1 MLTKRVRLQLLAF
14 FVIAVVSVVYAA
26 FRFTDVGRV
35 FGANGYQVRME
46 LVDSGG
52 IFTNAEV
59 TYRGVNVG
67 RVGEIRLTHGGMDVQ
82 LNIDPSAPDIPAD
95 LDAVVANRS
104 AVGEQFVDLRP
115 RAEGGTLLADGSV
128 IPSGRT
134 TTPVSTDTVIRD
146 LNGLATSVPTESLR
160 TVVDE
165 LDKAFSGTGQDLQ
178 VLIDTA
184 GEFTQVARD
193 NLPQTIKLID
203 DGAIV
208 LGTQAAQSGNIKSFA
223 GDLRALSA
231 QLRES
236 DPQLRTLIAAT
247 PGTAAAITGL
257 LRESGQGLG
266 VVMANLLTTS
276 NILLSRVDGLELALV
291 AYPVVAVGPKT
302 VVPGDGTAHLGL
314 ALNLFDPPS
323 CTRGYETTKRR
334 DGDDTAA
341 TPANGQAYCAEPVGS
356 PINVRGSQNAPFGG
370 KPVEPTAEELAAS
383 QNRSQEQLAAMAQN
397 SVPGTVTQP
406 GIGGL
411 ADLAGLLGLGR

>member
-1 MLTKRVRLQLLAF
+1 MLTKKVRLQLVAF
-14 FVIAVVSVVYAA
+14 FLIAVVSVVYAA

-35 FGANGYQVRME
+35 FGANGYRVTLQ
-46 LVDSGG
+46 LTDSGG

-67 RVGEIRLTHGGMDVQ
+67 RVGDIRLTHAGMDVD
-82 LNIDPSAPDIPAD
+82 LDIDPSAPQIPAD

-115 RAEGGTLLADGSV
+115 RADGGTHLAEGTV
-128 IPSGRT
+128 IPADRT
-134 TTPVSTDTVIRD
+134 KTPVSTDTVIRD
-146 LNGLATSVPTESLR
+146 LDALADSVPTDALR

-165 LDKAFSGTGQDLQ
+165 LDKAFAGTGDDLR
-178 VLIDTA
+178 VLIDTT
-184 GEFTQVARD
+184 GEFTEAARA

-223 GDLRALSA
+223 ADLRDLSA
-231 QLRES
+231 QLRTS
-236 DPQLRTLIAAT
+236 DPAIRQLIAAT
-247 PGTAAAITGL
+247 PGAADAVTGL
-257 LRESGQGLG
+257 LRESGQGIGYLT
-266 VVMANLLTTS
+266 ANLLTAS
-276 NILLSRVDGLELALV
+276 NILLTRVDGLELALV

-314 ALNLFDPPS
+314 ALNLFDPPA
-323 CTRGYETTKRR
+323 CTRGYEGTQRR
-334 DGDDTAA
+334 AGNDL
-341 TPANGQAYCAEPVGS
+341 TPVPENARAYCAEPVGS

-370 KPVEPTAEELAAS
+370 KPVQPTPQDLAA
-383 QNRSQEQLAAMAQN
+383 NRDRPAQQLADMAQN
-397 SVPGTVTQP
+397 SIPGTLTQP

-411 ADLAGLLGLGR
+411 ASLAGLLGLGG